1 MFTQDRKRLTRILAR
16 AEAGAVCDMAR
27 RLQEA
32 YPVTVVKAPGRT
44 LAMITAREPVRAG
57 LYYLAETVVWEA
69 VVALD
74 GARGMAATMAD
85 SAEKALAM
93 AVIDAAVTR
102 GVFSETETLLRWETE
117 QESRAM
123 REHAL
128 HLQTMVHFTS
138 MDAEMP
144 T

>member
-1 MFTQDRKRLTRILAR
+1 MFAQDRKRLTRILAR
-16 AEAGAVCDMAR
+16 AEAAAVCDMAR

-32 YPVTVVKAPGRT
+32 HEVTVVKAPGKT
-44 LAMITAREPVRAG
+44 LAMITVREPVRAG

-69 VVALD
+69 VVELD

-85 SAEKALAM
+85 SADKALAM

-102 GVFSETETLLRWETE
+102 GVFAETDTLLGWEAE
-117 QESRAM
+117 QDARAM

-128 HLQTMVHFTS
+128 HLQTMVNFTS